1 MGLGHLWPS
10 WTQHETHVWLVDLS
24 ADLGVVAM
32 PKSFYEV
39 EALIWQAPDELN
51 EEEIENYLTI
61 AEVQTTL
68 SRDNFMA
75 LVELDGDT
83 EASAA

>member
-1 MGLGHLWPS
+1 M
-10 WTQHETHVWLVDLS
+10 
-24 ADLGVVAM
+24 
-32 PKSFYEV
+32 KSFYEV
-39 EALIWQAPDELN
+39 ETLIWQAPDELT
-51 EEEIENYLTI
+51 EPEIEGYLRI

-83 EASAA
+83 EAGNA